1 MISPKMS
8 PNKKVKLDTGKQK
21 TLAAFKFT
29 KVVVHRDEKTEVAIP
44 EVISSRETYLQCNV
58 CQDFFKNQQALS
70 VHRLCKHSKEE
81 VNNNTES
88 LEKIC
93 KFVSSE
99 SETVVNFVLESMLSV
114 VFKEA
119 EESVS
124 EAGEEVNEEYRE
136 ESNVKTSKRRG
147 SEKRRQYSAS
157 YNWM

>member
-1 MISPKMS
+1 MS
-8 PNKKVKLDTGKQK
+8 PNKKVKLDTDKQK

-88 LEKIC
+88 LENIC

-99 SETVVNFVLESMLSV
+99 TVANFVLESMLSV

-119 EESVS
+119 EKSVS
-124 EAGEEVNEEYRE
+124 EAGEEVNEESRE

-147 SEKRRQYSAS
+147 SENVNNIPHHI
-157 YNWM
+157 NWM